1 MAEKIV
7 ETYPTYDGLGDIISE
22 TRAWYRALGLQ
33 MGGSLFS
40 VIRAS
45 DGITGLVHAIAK
57 TLHMD
62 NVSKKVRIVVED
74 IPSIAY
80 VTPNAGNTVVHVGS
94 WLYSRDKMEKW
105 HPVVKSMSESD
116 MLVLTLGLINGAV
129 ALDMVAKAT
138 EYQRGQ
144 TVSNALRNILNGYG
158 RRYDAVY
165 VIESAASTPD
175 ENIALDEKYIYI
187 ASAIHDILAIKSC
200 LTEHRNASW
209 VIFPLLLFREF
220 FDGPFAYYA
229 KELITHDDTLDNLVA
244 CVSSLRCFSKHS
256 AAILD
261 VNTSVG
267 INIIK
272 AMLSGTTDDV
282 VKNSDVAK
290 EVLSSEMLTA
300 YIKEA
305 RTVKTEQQQMQE
317 QSDDDKNDNKDKDS
331 GNDNDKKKSGNK
343 KDDNLSNPNQSDN
356 GMVKDLSPNDAST
369 PVNQDVA
376 KSAPKQDKDFKKLDE
391 FGNETHM
398 TDQDKARAQEV
409 LSFNKKE
416 RNGKLEDSKNWLEQF
431 MRMAF
436 SGKIKFNHSEIN
448 IPATRSFA
456 SVAEYCDVL
465 RELGEGAYTR
475 RNTDGFRENI
485 LDVYNS
491 IDKVSLR
498 NLFMERT
505 MDIEK
510 SQPARSGIALIPTRI
525 VNIFTDEKIFS
536 PLPENETERDSE
548 VIVLVDAS
556 GSMRGHSLRFAG
568 TDGEMKYMSLYDGV
582 VGAAYA
588 MADGFQRANV
598 TCSVF
603 AHSTLPNSGDAPFI
617 CKLTD
622 QYSLN
627 RMNEFTNA
635 GQLYSRNNADS
646 YAIDE
651 VAQYFSQDGRDIGR
665 TLIVLSDG
673 QPAFNG
679 YRSDHNGDQMTKE
692 SAEKLRKEGIKVY
705 SISLTENVVRDND
718 RIYGKENNFFPVD
731 DDGNGTV
738 SLSPMLKKIV
748 EIVAKNSVRSADNV
762 LTQG

>member
-45 DGITGLVHAIAK
+45 EGITGLVNAIAK
-57 TLHMD
+57 TLRMGSA
-62 NVSKKVRIVVED
+62 SKKVHIVVED
-74 IPSIAY
+74 MPSIAY
-80 VTPNAGNTVVHVGS
+80 ITPYAENTVVHVGS

-105 HPVVKSMSESD
+105 HPAVKSMSESD

-129 ALDMVAKAT
+129 ALDMIAKAT
-138 EYQRGQ
+138 EYQRET
-144 TVSNALRNILNGYG
+144 TVSNALRNIAKRYG
-158 RRYDAVY
+158 RRFDAVY
-165 VIESAASTPD
+165 VVESSSSVPD
-175 ENIALDEKYIYI
+175 EDMAIDERYVYI
-187 ASAIHDILAIKSC
+187 ASAIHDMLAIKSC
-200 LTEHRNASW
+200 LTEYRNASW
-209 VIFPLLLFREF
+209 IIFPLLLFREF
-220 FDGPFAYYA
+220 FDESFAYHA
-229 KELITHDDTLDNLVA
+229 KELISHDDTLDNLVA

-256 AAILD
+256 ASILD
-261 VNTSVG
+261 VNTSIG

-272 AMLSGTTDDV
+272 AMLSGTTDNV
-282 VKNSDVAK
+282 VDNSETAK
-290 EVLSSEMLTA
+290 EVLASEMLAA

-305 RTVKTEQQQMQE
+305 RTTRVKQLQNQE
-317 QSDDDKNDNKDKDS
+317 QSDNGSGS
-331 GNDNDKKKSGNK
+331 GNDGGQKSKNSK
-343 KDDNLSNPNQSDN
+343 KDDDLSNPNQSDN
-356 GMVKDLSPNDAST
+356 GMVKNLSPNDAST

-376 KSAPKQDKDFKKLDE
+376 KNAPKKESDFKKLDE
-391 FGNETHM
+391 FGDETRM
-398 TDQDKARAQEV
+398 TIDHDKARMQEI

-416 RNGKLEDSKNWLEQF
+416 RGGKLEDSKNWLEQF

-436 SGKIKFNHSEIN
+436 SGKIKFDHIATS
-448 IPATRSFA
+448 IPATRSFQ
-456 SVAEYCDVL
+456 SVQEYCNTL
-465 RELGEGAYTR
+465 AELGVGSYSG
-475 RNTDGFRENI
+475 RNADDFKENI

-525 VNIFTDEKIFS
+525 VNMFTDEKIFS
-536 PLPENETERDSE
+536 PLPESETERDSE

-556 GSMRGHSLRFAG
+556 GSMRGRSLRFNSV
-568 TDGEMKYMSLYDGV
+568 DGKLKYMSLYDGV

-598 TCSVF
+598 ICSVF
-603 AHSTLPNSGDAPFI
+603 AHSTLPGTGDTPFI

-627 RMNEFTNA
+627 RMNEFADA
-635 GQLYSRNNADS
+635 GKIYSCNNADS
-646 YAIDE
+646 CAIDQ
-651 VAQYFSQDGRDIGR
+651 VAQHFSQDGRDIGR

-673 QPAFNG
+673 QPAFRG
-679 YRSDHNGDQMTKE
+679 YRSDRSGDKMTRE
-692 SAEKLRKEGIKVY
+692 SAERLRKEGIKVY
-705 SISLTENVVRDND
+705 SISLTENVVYDND

-731 DDGNGTV
+731 NDGNGTV
-738 SLSPMLKKIV
+738 SLSPMLKRIV

>member
-1 MAEKIV
+1 MTEKIV

-22 TRAWYRALGLQ
+22 TRTWYRALGLQ

-45 DGITGLVHAIAK
+45 EGITGLVHSIAK
-57 TLHMD
+57 TLQMD
-62 NVSKKVRIVVED
+62 NVSKKVHIVVED
-74 IPSIAY
+74 MPSIAY
-80 VTPNAGNTVVHVGS
+80 ITPNPGNTVVHVGS

-105 HPVVKSMSESD
+105 HPAVKSMSEND

-129 ALDMVAKAT
+129 ALDMIAKAT
-138 EYQRGQ
+138 EILRER
-144 TVSNALRNILNGYG
+144 TVNDALQNIISGYG
-158 RRYDAVY
+158 RSRDVIY
-165 VIESAASTPD
+165 VVDSASRSAPD
-175 ENIALDEKYIYI
+175 ENIALDERYIYI
-187 ASAIHDILAIKSC
+187 ASAIHDILAIKTC
-200 LTEHRNASW
+200 LTEYRNASW
-209 VIFPLLLFREF
+209 IIFPLLLFREF

-229 KELITHDDTLDNLVA
+229 KELISHDDTLDNLVA

-261 VNTSVG
+261 VNTSIG

-272 AMLSGTTDDV
+272 AMLSGTTEHIAND
-282 VKNSDVAK
+282 SEIAK
-290 EVLSSEMLTA
+290 EILSSEMLSA
-300 YIKEA
+300 YIKEV
-305 RTVKTEQQQMQE
+305 RTVKPIQKLPGDGKGGDENKDSDE
-317 QSDDDKNDNKDKDS
+317 NNGDSDDQNEKNNMP
-331 GNDNDKKKSGNK
+331 
-343 KDDNLSNPNQSDN
+343 DNLSSPNQSDN
-356 GMVKDLSPNDAST
+356 GMVKSLSPKDAST
-369 PVNQDVA
+369 PVNQDIA
-376 KSAPKQDKDFKKLDE
+376 KSAPKQDFKQPD
-391 FGNETHM
+391 GN
-398 TDQDKARAQEV
+398 TDNYTTRMQKM

-416 RNGKLEDSKNWLEQF
+416 REGKPEDSKNWLEQF

-436 SGKIKFNHSEIN
+436 SGKIKFNHDETFV
-448 IPATRSFA
+448 PATRSF
-456 SVAEYCDVL
+456 SSIKEYCAVL
-465 RELGEGAYTR
+465 QEIGEGYDSDR
-475 RNTDGFRENI
+475 YMDDFKKNI
-485 LDVYNS
+485 LYVYDS

-525 VNIFTDEKIFS
+525 VHMFTDEKIFS

-556 GSMRGHSLRFAG
+556 GSMRGHRLGFTNSIN
-568 TDGEMKYMSLYDGV
+568 GESKIMTLYEGV

-603 AHSTLPNSGDAPFI
+603 AHSTLPRSDDTPFI

-622 QYSLN
+622 PYSLN
-627 RMNEFTNA
+627 RMNEFVEA
-635 GQLYSRNNADS
+635 GRIYSCNNADS

-673 QPAFNG
+673 QPAFHG
-679 YRSDHNGDQMTKE
+679 YLNDHNGDQMTKE

-705 SISLTENVVRDND
+705 SISLTDYVVRDND

-731 DDGNGTV
+731 EDNNGTV
-738 SLSPMLKKIV
+738 SLSSMMKKIV
-748 EIVAKNSVRSADNV
+748 EIVAKNSARSADNV